1 MSEQNCN
8 LSAVVFSS
16 FIWSNA
22 VSVRDLQPGLLEVF
36 LRGTRTFMSLIQI
49 NSQPQASHSVFI

>member
-8 LSAVVFSS
+8 LSAVVYSS

-22 VSVRDLQPGLLEVF
+22 VSVRDLQPGLHEVS
-36 LRGTRTFMSLIQI
+36 LRGTRTFMSLIEI
-49 NSQPQASHSVFI
+49 NSQPQASH